1 MRPLENLH
9 ELLKSSALAKKI
21 YYFRKV
27 ASTNDFAKEKASE
40 GAGEGTLVIAEEQTR
55 GRGRQGRRW
64 VSPPGT
70 GLWFSL
76 VLRPGIS
83 PIEASGIT
91 PIAAVSAANAIE
103 EVTGLPAR
111 IKWPNDILIGGKK
124 ACGILT
130 ELGSEPG
137 ASHYVVVGIGI
148 NVNTSSFP
156 EEIEDK
162 ATSLKESLGR
172 EVSRTE
178 VLART
183 IGEFEKFYFDFI
195 ETKSLA
201 RVLTAYREKSATIGK
216 RVEIAV
222 KDGVLKAEAVDIAD
236 DGGLLIKKDD
246 GEVLKINS
254 GEVTLGGT
262 GLG

>member
-1 MRPLENLH
+1 MTPLENLH
-9 ELLKSSALAKKI
+9 EVLKSSALAKKI
-21 YYFRKV
+21 YYFRTID
-27 ASTNDFAKEKASE
+27 STNDFAKKTAFE

-83 PIEASGIT
+83 PIEAAGIT
-91 PIAAVSAANAIE
+91 PIAAVSVAGAVE
-103 EVTGLPAR
+103 EATGLPAR
-111 IKWPNDILIGGKK
+111 IKWPNDILIGGRK

-137 ASHYVVVGIGI
+137 GSHYVVVGIGI

-156 EEIEDK
+156 EEIKDT
-162 ATSLKESLGR
+162 ATSLKEALGR

-201 RVLTAYREKSATIGK
+201 RVLTAYRAKSATIGK
-216 RVEIAV
+216 RVGVAV
-222 KDGVLKAEAVDIAD
+222 KDGVLRAEAVDIAA

-246 GEVLKINS
+246 GELMKINS
-254 GEVTLGGT
+254 GEVTLGEV